1 MQQMS
6 NILLAGNNTNK
17 SSQVKDTMQVSD
29 NQSFLSVFNQARQ
42 TSSFQNAD
50 IADTKKSS
58 EHSDIINAELDLS
71 EPLDEGDVALV
82 FAQLDMALSF
92 DKVKA
97 DGKILPHDEIAS
109 NVEMMPDEVALDS
122 ALLPISDAAFALE
135 PQDLAATSDIE
146 TIVDE
151 LSITTIQPPLAEELN
166 SSYIASLPTSQ
177 LEQLMTFSSLTEA
190 ELVSLSYDDL
200 AKIVDDFNLQS
211 PVIDK
216 SIVDSVEVD
225 WVDADKAIQ
234 VAQVTQVT
242 SGLSSEKDVN
252 KVIAADKLAADLFGK
267 QNQSS
272 IAASSTGDKVNILG
286 TATDSPSTGITPKV
300 DATNKT
306 QLSVELI
313 KPNVAAAGVTTETL
327 DKTLNFD
334 GLSTVEESVDTKA
347 LQNQSSFTPI
357 HKSDV
362 PQFQL
367 ALKQHGESQVQ
378 MQEMIQRF
386 SPVMKQQLITMVSN
400 GIQQAE
406 IRLDPPE
413 LGHLMV
419 KIQVHGDQTQ
429 VQFHVAQTQTRDLIE
444 QAIPRLREMLAQEG
458 LQLADSQ
465 VSQGGGGRDG
475 QSQESSQ
482 GTSQQHDLDE
492 NSALE
497 HSMFQNDSESL
508 QSGIDY
514 YA

>member
-135 PQDLAATSDIE
+135 PQNLASTSDI
-146 TIVDE
+146 D
-151 LSITTIQPPLAEELN
+151 SIRSPLPEELN
-166 SSYIASLPTSQ
+166 VAYLASLPTSQ
-177 LEQLMTFSSLTEA
+177 VEQLMTFSSLTEA
-190 ELVSLSYDDL
+190 ELVSLSHDDL

-242 SGLSSEKDVN
+242 SGLSSEKDAN
-252 KVIAADKLAADLFGK
+252 KAIAADKLAADLFGK
-267 QNQSS
+267 QNQSP
-272 IAASSTGDKVNILG
+272 IAASSTGDKANILG
-286 TATDSPSTGITPKV
+286 TATDSPSTGTTPTV

-313 KPNVAAAGVTTETL
+313 KPNVAASVTAETL

-334 GLSTVEESVDTKA
+334 GFSTVEESVDTKA

-497 HSMFQNDSESL
+497 HTMFQNHSESL

>member
-6 NILLAGNNTNK
+6 NILLAGNGTNK

-29 NQSFLSVFNQARQ
+29 NQSFLSVFNQANQ
-42 TSSFQNAD
+42 TSSFKNAD
-50 IADTKKSS
+50 LADTKKTS
-58 EHSDIINAELDLS
+58 ELSGIMSTEVDLS
-71 EPLDEGDVALV
+71 EPIDEGDVALI

-92 DKVKA
+92 DKVKT
-97 DGKILPHDEIAS
+97 DGKILPHDDIAS
-109 NVEMMPDEVALDS
+109 NEDQVMLDESVFDS
-122 ALLPISDAAFALE
+122 TILPIFDEAFAEDTQAVEAISGSEMITDELFV
-135 PQDLAATSDIE
+135 E
-146 TIVDE
+146 TIHA
-151 LSITTIQPPLAEELN
+151 PLPEELN
-166 SSYIASLPTSQ
+166 AAYLTSLPASKM
-177 LEQLMTFSSLTEA
+177 EQLKTFASLTEA
-190 ELVSLSYDDL
+190 ELASLSHGDL

-211 PVIDK
+211 PVLDD
-216 SIVDSVEVD
+216 SILDLVDVD
-225 WVDADKAIQ
+225 LVDADKAIQ
-234 VAQVTQVT
+234 VAQVTTGFTTV
-242 SGLSSEKDVN
+242 KDVS
-252 KVIAADKLAADLFGK
+252 KESADKFAK
-267 QNQSS
+267 QSQSA
-272 IAASSTGDKVNILG
+272 IAASTSGDKANILG
-286 TATDSPSTGITPKV
+286 TETDLSGNGATPSL
-300 DATNKT
+300 DASNKT

-313 KPNVAAAGVTTETL
+313 KPNAVAAGASSATL
-327 DKTLNFD
+327 DKALIFD

-497 HSMFQNDSESL
+497 HTMFQNHSESL